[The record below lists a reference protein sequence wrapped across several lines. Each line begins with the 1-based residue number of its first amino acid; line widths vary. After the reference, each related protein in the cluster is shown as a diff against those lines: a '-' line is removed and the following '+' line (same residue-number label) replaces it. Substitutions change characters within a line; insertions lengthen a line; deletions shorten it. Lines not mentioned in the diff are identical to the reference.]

1 MMKNLTYKNESV
13 LEKEIKL
20 IEQKFK
26 QYKTKTLEQKLSNQT
41 TKEEKNEILK

>member
-1 MMKNLTYKNESV
+1 MMKNLTYKSV

-41 TKEEKNEILK
+41 NKEEKK

>member
-1 MMKNLTYKNESV
+1 MKMMKNLTYKSV

-41 TKEEKNEILK
+41 NKEEKNEILK

>member
-1 MMKNLTYKNESV
+1 MMKNLTYKSV

-41 TKEEKNEILK
+41 NKEEKNEILK

>member
-41 TKEEKNEILK
+41 EEEEKNEILK